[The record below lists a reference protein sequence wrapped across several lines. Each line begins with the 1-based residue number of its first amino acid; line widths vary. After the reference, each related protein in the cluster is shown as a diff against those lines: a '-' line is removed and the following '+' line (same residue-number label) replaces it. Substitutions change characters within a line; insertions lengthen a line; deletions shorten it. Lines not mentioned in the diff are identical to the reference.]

1 MKTNRMTGHKYGG
14 MEVYSDMYP
23 ASVKFFDFF
32 RIFFADPVEKNP
44 NVSEKTCIFLKK
56 PVVETVEISTVKE
69 NGKKGR
75 KKSAQK
81 C

>member
-1 MKTNRMTGHKYGG
+1 MTGHRYGG
-14 MEVYSDMYP
+14 MEVYPDMYP
-23 ASVKFFDFF
+23 ASVKFFLIFF
-32 RIFFADPVEKNP
+32 GFFFADPVEKNP
-44 NVSEKTCIFLKK
+44 NVSVKTCIFLRK